1 MGPGGFLR
9 LQNDCDLTT
18 SGWVG
23 SIPTRS
29 RHRGCAFLLP
39 LVVSLVVSFVSGATT
54 ALAQRTDTTRARPAP
69 ARRDSA
75 QVRAAQKVDTLAP
88 PITSR
93 RAFLYS
99 LAVPGLAQSKLDR
112 STAGAFYFT
121 VEAIAIAM
129 AVKSANDLRI
139 ARKHA
144 REGIIAGY
152 QLDANGAPSLSDGVP
167 VPDDSVRNRYAGDR
181 VKARRTHFEDW
192 ITAIVFTHLFSA
204 ADAFVSAQLWDLPAR
219 VEMRRLPQGTGVGA
233 SIRW

>member
-29 RHRGCAFLLP
+29 RHLRSSRAIGRALVLVLTMCATPAF
-39 LVVSLVVSFVSGATT
+39 
-54 ALAQRTDTTRARPAP
+54 AQRPDTTRVRPTP
-69 ARRDSA
+69 PRSDSA
-75 QVRAAQKVDTLAP
+75 QVRAAQVVDTLAP

-99 LAVPGLAQSKLDR
+99 LAIPGLAQSKLDR
-112 STAGAFYFT
+112 STAGTFYFT

-144 REGIIAGY
+144 REAIIGRY
-152 QLDANGAPSLSDGVP
+152 QVDDNGAPIIRDGLP
-167 VPDDSVRNRYAGDR
+167 VPDDTVRNRYAGDR

-192 ITAIVFTHLFSA
+192 VTAIVFTHLFSA

>member
-1 MGPGGFLR
+1 LR
-9 LQNDCDLTT
+9 
-18 SGWVG
+18 
-23 SIPTRS
+23 
-29 RHRGCAFLLP
+29 AFLL
-39 LVVSLVVSFVSGATT
+39 LFLLSTT
-54 ALAQRTDTTRARPAP
+54 PALAQRDTTRARPTP
-69 ARRDSA
+69 PRPDSA
-75 QVRAAQKVDTLAP
+75 QIRAAQVVDTLAP

-99 LAVPGLAQSKLDR
+99 LAIPGLAQSKLDR

-139 ARKHA
+139 ARKYS
-144 REGIIAGY
+144 REAIIGGY
-152 QLDANGAPSLSDGVP
+152 QVDGNGAPLLRDGVP
-167 VPDDSVRNRYAGDR
+167 VPDDTVRNRHAGDR